1 MLEKGAAKG
10 LKKIDIPLVLF
21 ILNRFD
27 GALLDWLLS
36 WSLGGKTGKFG
47 LKKAALTGA
56 AIS

>member
-10 LKKIDIPLVLF
+10 LKKIDIPSVLF

-36 WSLGGKTGKFG
+36 WSLSGKDR
-47 LKKAALTGA
+47 
-56 AIS
+56 